1 MENPELWLA
10 SDNMKD
16 CNPSSWK
23 ITRCLT
29 DTQMPKTFTVIKG
42 KVINLFHIL
51 SRLLYTFYIK
61 LCTYKVD
68 YNGNH
73 EYSRLTRTEK
83 MYLLLEGPISLGN
96 PLKLQWCS
104 PCHLR
109 ESYNCLLG
117 LPKQIEPMRW
127 GLEGKPNQNTTLKP
141 LPVLRV
147 MHLVIS
153 K

>member
-29 DTQMPKTFTVIKG
+29 NTQMPKTFTVIKG

-83 MYLLLEGPISLGN
+83 NVLTFGGTHFFGESPEASVEFSLSLEGE
-96 PLKLQWCS
+96 LQ
-104 PCHLR
+104 LFV
-109 ESYNCLLG
+109 G
-117 LPKQIEPMRW
+117 FA
-127 GLEGKPNQNTTLKP
+127 
-141 LPVLRV
+141 
-147 MHLVIS
+147 
-153 K
+153 